1 MFMLLLGLWQVFGN
15 ISLYTTETF
24 FLTRT
29 WQGKSFAGNFVIPA
43 VIWIFLQLYEDDK
56 KAGWWLLLSAL
67 NLAGGA
73 SSSLAVMLSCL
84 MTVGFG
90 FLYAVSKRRISIL
103 IESGLTCVGGG
114 VYVLVY
120 LMLTH
125 GMLG

>member
-43 VIWIFLQLYEDDK
+43 VIWIFLQLYEEEK
-56 KAGWWLLLSAL
+56 RLIWWVLLGVL

-73 SSSLAVMLSCL
+73 SSSPGGTAELSDD
-84 MTVGFG
+84 G
-90 FLYAVSKRRISIL
+90 RIWL
-103 IESGLTCVGGG
+103 FVCGQ
-114 VYVLVY
+114 
-120 LMLTH
+120 
-125 GMLG
+125 